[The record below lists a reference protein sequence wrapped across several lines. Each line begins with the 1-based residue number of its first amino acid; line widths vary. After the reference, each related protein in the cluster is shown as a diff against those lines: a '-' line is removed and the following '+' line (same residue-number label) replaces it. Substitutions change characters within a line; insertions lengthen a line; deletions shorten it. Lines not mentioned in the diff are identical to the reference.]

1 MEYSKK
7 DLDYAIKLFSKRHD
21 KDLKRVLGRLKILYN
36 NLDFYKIQISATPSK
51 ADIEKL
57 TKHLIKIVKFVY
69 MGTIL
74 AKEDVIKYCYLNGN
88 CDHFIGAISAVYEKN
103 LGIKIQPSTKF
114 PTKGNNELYITRGA
128 LMYAMDVRYSKT
140 ATMEFE
146 EGFANFD
153 VTPSDTAESAT
164 VFEKTFLPNNI
175 DIKFGK
181 NPSLYEQLVAQYG
194 ENLDNEG
201 LTVSFWASESPAM
214 WATYVLLPLYNYYLD
229 YYTAHPDDPN
239 FETQGSSGTSGS
251 YWRNPLSLLR

>member
-114 PTKGNNELYITRGA
+114 PTKGNNELYILPVGRPFNFKPCEEQKDTIYLIGFGWKEENDEYKTKQPYTYHRA
-128 LMYAMDVRYSKT
+128 LYLNGEYFDICGGKNEK
-140 ATMEFE
+140 EFKE
-146 EGFANFD
+146 HLKENYQ
-153 VTPSDTAESAT
+153 T
-164 VFEKTFLPNNI
+164 NI
-175 DIKFGK
+175 DTMFKTNANIGYDIFSAFLKDCVVVEK
-181 NPSLYEQLVAQYG
+181 KMVEPQ
-194 ENLDNEG
+194 
-201 LTVSFWASESPAM
+201 
-214 WATYVLLPLYNYYLD
+214 
-229 YYTAHPDDPN
+229 
-239 FETQGSSGTSGS
+239 
-251 YWRNPLSLLR
+251 LSLC